1 MKTFR
6 EYLAEAKIEK
16 VQVDESLVFSAKDK
30 SPIDLLDIAVK
41 SIKGIVENLNNIK
54 EIKDFNSAKKEA
66 KILADKVEELYAKYS
81 K

>member
-1 MKTFR
+1 MKSFR
-6 EYLAEAKIEK
+6 DYLAEAKIDKEIN
-16 VQVDESLVFSAKDK
+16 ESLVFSAKDK

-41 SIKGIVENLNNIK
+41 SIKGIVENLNNMK

-66 KILADKVEELYAKYS
+66 KLLADKVEELYAKYS